1 MGAAL
6 SQAARLSP
14 SGEQAGKDGMQH
26 GGGAGGANGDRSS
39 AARGAAGMSDEYGS
53 VATRGGG
60 GGGGLE
66 VASPSPVSGRSPL
79 TYSPQVPTSPLP
91 RGGNGSSVSLP
102 RGGRGTTSAE
112 GAGGEGTVS
121 IPTVLTWTHGGERV
135 EVEGSYDNWSTRT
148 PLHRSGTRDF
158 AVVKLL
164 PPGVYQYKFIVD
176 GTWRY
181 APDLPAAYD
190 EMGNVNNVAEVQEFA
205 PENTRGI
212 EDVFGSPPS
221 PPSSYDCPGFAD
233 AQEFARE
240 PGPAPP
246 HLQLTLLNVPAQA
259 GGSLVATGKP
269 GGGSRVQLLGAV
281 PCCPL
286 PRPAH
291 VILNHV
297 YIDKASG
304 VRGVTVLGTT
314 HRYKSKYVTSLHYK
328 SIS

>member
-1 MGAAL
+1 M
-6 SQAARLSP
+6 
-14 SGEQAGKDGMQH
+14 
-26 GGGAGGANGDRSS
+26 
-39 AARGAAGMSDEYGS
+39 
-53 VATRGGG
+53 
-60 GGGGLE
+60 
-66 VASPSPVSGRSPL
+66 
-79 TYSPQVPTSPLP
+79 
-91 RGGNGSSVSLP
+91 
-102 RGGRGTTSAE
+102 
-112 GAGGEGTVS
+112 
-121 IPTVLTWTHGGERV
+121 

-158 AVVKLL
+158 AVVKML

-205 PENTRGI
+205 PENTRGV
-212 EDVFGSPPS
+212 EDVFGSTPS

-259 GGSLVATGKP
+259 GGGPGSLVAAAKP
-269 GGGSRVQLLGAV
+269 GGGGGTRTQLLGAV
-281 PCCPL
+281 PCCLL

-314 HRYKSKYVTSLHYK
+314 HRYKSKYVTQLHYK
-328 SIS
+328 PG